1 MAVLLQSM
9 DQVKRYDDPKLL
21 NEYGD
26 QFFLANNTSL
36 ASIAKSL
43 NEACTRECIF

>member
-1 MAVLLQSM
+1 MTIIRENQSARQNVAVLLQSM

-26 QFFLANNTSL
+26 QCFS
-36 ASIAKSL
+36 
-43 NEACTRECIF
+43 